1 MNIKINDEIKEVEK
15 EYLKERGKFNVGD
28 TVKVFVKI
36 IEGKR
41 ERIQPFEGIVIGIK
55 GHGVSKTFK
64 VRKISYGVGVEKTF
78 PVNSPIVDKIEVIK
92 RGHVRR
98 AKLYYLRDR
107 IGKRAQLVK
116 EKKYRR

>member
-1 MNIKINDEIKEVEK
+1 VDIKLEQEIAGVEK
-15 EYLKERGKFNVGD
+15 AYLKERAKFNIGD

-41 ERIQPFEGIVIGIK
+41 ERIQAFEGIVISKK
-55 GHGVSKTFK
+55 GHGISKTFK
-64 VRKISYGVGVEKTF
+64 VRKIAYGVGVEKTF

-92 RGHVRR
+92 RGSVRR
-98 AKLYYLRDR
+98 AKLFYLRDR

-116 EKKYRR
+116 EKKYKR